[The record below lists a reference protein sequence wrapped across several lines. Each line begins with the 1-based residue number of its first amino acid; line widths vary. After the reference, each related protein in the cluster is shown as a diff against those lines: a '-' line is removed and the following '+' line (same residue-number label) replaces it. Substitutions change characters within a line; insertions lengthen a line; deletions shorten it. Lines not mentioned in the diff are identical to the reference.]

1 MKNSKATKEACER
14 LHSNEPAFKKAG
26 NIEFLFFIIGL
37 VLVMLTIRAFLV
49 EPVRVEGESMIN
61 TLQDGERC
69 FVEKVSYLFAA
80 PKQGDIV
87 IIRFPDRGRET
98 FVKRVVATG
107 GQTISLGSEMEVDP
121 ETNVAKI
128 RYFVLIDGE
137 RLDESAYSD
146 TMLFDEG
153 WPNIP
158 ITCEGSQ
165 GGSFT
170 VPEGYVFVM
179 GDHRTNSLD
188 SRRVGPIPLSDVVGR
203 VHGTVYPFNG
213 IRKVK

>member
-1 MKNSKATKEACER
+1 MNNKKNTRSACEQ
-14 LHSNEPAFKKAG
+14 LHSGEKAFKTAG
-26 NIEFLFFIIGL
+26 NIEFLLFIIGL
-37 VLVMLTIRAFLV
+37 LIAMFAVRAFLV

-69 FVEKVSYLFAA
+69 FVEKVSYLFSS

-87 IIRFPDRGRET
+87 IVRFPERGRET
-98 FVKRVVATG
+98 FVKRVVAVG
-107 GQTISLGSEMEVDP
+107 GQTISLGSENVIDP
-121 ETNVAKI
+121 ETNEVSI

-137 RLDESAYSD
+137 RLDESAYEN
-146 TMLFDEG
+146 TMYFDEG
-153 WPNIP
+153 WPNIQ
-158 ITCEGSQ
+158 ISCEGSR

-179 GDHRTNSLD
+179 GDHRTNSHD
-188 SRRVGPIPLSDVVGR
+188 SRKVGPIPLCDVVGR
-203 VHGTVYPFNG
+203 VHGTVYPFKD

>member
-1 MKNSKATKEACER
+1 M
-14 LHSNEPAFKKAG
+14 HSEESAFKTAD

-37 VLVMLTIRAFLV
+37 VLAMFAIRAFVV

-61 TLQDGERC
+61 TLRDGERC
-69 FVEKVSYLFAA
+69 FVEKVGYLFTS

-87 IIRFPDRGRET
+87 IVRFPDRGRET
-98 FVKRVVATG
+98 FVKRIVAVG
-107 GQTISLGSEMEVDP
+107 GQTVSLGSENAIDPDTGEV
-121 ETNVAKI
+121 TVS
-128 RYFVLIDGE
+128 YFVLIDGE
-137 RLDESAYSD
+137 RLDESAYEA
-146 TMLFDEG
+146 TMLFDKG
-153 WPNIP
+153 MPNIN
-158 ITCEGSQ
+158 ITCEGSR

-203 VHGTVYPFNG
+203 VHATVYPFKD
-213 IRKVK
+213 IRKVN